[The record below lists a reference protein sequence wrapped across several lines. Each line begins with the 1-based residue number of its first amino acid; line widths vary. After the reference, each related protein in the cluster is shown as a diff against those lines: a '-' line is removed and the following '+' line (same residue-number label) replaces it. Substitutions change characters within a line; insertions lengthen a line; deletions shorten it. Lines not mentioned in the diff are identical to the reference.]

1 MPVCGILPLDLESL
15 MNRVLA
21 NAVVDVLKPAT
32 PNRIGHFK
40 VEVWGQPPYDYVRT
54 YEIQAKNDTVA
65 AQSGISRFVKEMED
79 LPQPE
84 DN

>member
-1 MPVCGILPLDLESL
+1 MT
-15 MNRVLA
+15 RVLA

-32 PNRIGHFK
+32 PNHIGRFK

-54 YEIQAKNDTVA
+54 YEIQAKTDTIA
-65 AQSGISRFVKEMED
+65 AQSGIARFVKEMES